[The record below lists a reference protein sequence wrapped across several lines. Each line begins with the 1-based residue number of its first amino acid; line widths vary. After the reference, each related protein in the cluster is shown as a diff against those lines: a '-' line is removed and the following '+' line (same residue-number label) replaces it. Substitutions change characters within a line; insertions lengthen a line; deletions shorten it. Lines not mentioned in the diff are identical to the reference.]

1 MATCNYNKKT
11 RTFTVIW
18 KDYAKEALGEKYP
31 YSRKSEK
38 WQGVK
43 HPSASERRAVEKR
56 LMTFAADEEYKS
68 KDKAQYIRTHGNEE
82 EITASG
88 YLTAL
93 SDDDLTITSRQ
104 AEKREARRFI
114 NEFISWLDDKHKGI
128 VLHKINEVIT
138 KEYYKH
144 LQGRGIAYGSIQ
156 KHITRLSYIFKQVI
170 RKYEDSPLKYKNPF
184 ATLRLDEVI
193 TKTAATRRKPYTD
206 LQLQDFL
213 HYSITSKKLNK
224 WQILQRF
231 SIFYFLTVTGW
242 RISDILSLTW
252 QQVDLQKGIIKLT
265 HSKTQK
271 DGIKTELYI
280 TDLMNDILTAL
291 YLMRGEATKE
301 NRDYIFSLRTENA
314 KGIYFSISKF
324 YKDTRKELRLDEHEQ
339 KGKVK
344 TYTYTI
350 HSFRHTVI
358 TRLTQAGYQ
367 EAKINYLVGH
377 APKTTEEKHYLT
389 LTADDTKD
397 LIEYLEDYS
406 NSFDFSLELQILN
419 EIRKNDKLLIQRQ
432 PTPKVTY
439 PDGKMKVELVY
450 DKRLEL

>member
-104 AEKREARRFI
+104 GEKREARRFI
-114 NEFISWLDDKHKGI
+114 NEFITWLDDKHKGI

-193 TKTAATRRKPYTD
+193 TKTAPTKRKPYTD

-280 TDLMNDILTAL
+280 TDLMNEILTAL
-291 YLMRGEATKE
+291 YLMRSEATKE

-314 KGIYFSISKF
+314 KGI
-324 YKDTRKELRLDEHEQ
+324 
-339 KGKVK
+339 GGV
-344 TYTYTI
+344 
-350 HSFRHTVI
+350 
-358 TRLTQAGYQ
+358 
-367 EAKINYLVGH
+367 
-377 APKTTEEKHYLT
+377 
-389 LTADDTKD
+389 
-397 LIEYLEDYS
+397 
-406 NSFDFSLELQILN
+406 
-419 EIRKNDKLLIQRQ
+419 
-432 PTPKVTY
+432 
-439 PDGKMKVELVY
+439 
-450 DKRLEL
+450 

>member
-114 NEFISWLDDKHKGI
+114 NEFITWLDDKHKGI

-193 TKTAATRRKPYTD
+193 TKTAATKRKPYTD

-291 YLMRGEATKE
+291 YLMRSEATKE

-389 LTADDTKD
+389 LTADDTKE

>member
-114 NEFISWLDDKHKGI
+114 NEFITWLDDKHKGI

-291 YLMRGEATKE
+291 YLMRGEAMKE

-358 TRLTQAGYQ
+358 TRLTQAGHQ

-389 LTADDTKD
+389 LTADDTKE
-397 LIEYLEDYS
+397 LIEYMEDYS
-406 NSFDFSLELQILN
+406 GVYDFSLELQILN